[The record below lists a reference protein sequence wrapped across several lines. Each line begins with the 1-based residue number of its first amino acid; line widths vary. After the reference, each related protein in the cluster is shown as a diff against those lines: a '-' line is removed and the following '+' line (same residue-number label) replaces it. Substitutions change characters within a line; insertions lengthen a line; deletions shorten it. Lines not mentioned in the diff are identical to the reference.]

1 MPVRVTH
8 SARPITEPAAHQQSS
23 RPLRAT
29 YPTQSLRF
37 LQRLDDINAERKIT
51 ENGYPTQA
59 KLPLSVLIVGGGLGG
74 LATAVALA
82 RRGHSVVVL
91 EQAPQLEEVGAG
103 IQIPP
108 NSGMLLERL
117 GVMKHLRD
125 RAVLP
130 ESIRLRRWSNGQVI
144 GLTKLSPEFEENF
157 ASPYCV
163 VHRSDFHE
171 ALHKRAVELG
181 VKLLLNSRVVGYNP
195 ADPSVTL
202 ANGSVMSADIVI
214 AADGIRSLAREIIS
228 PGPVGAPKDTGFA
241 AYRATV
247 EVENMKQFPELAWV
261 IENPNINIWIGEGR
275 HVMTYPISAGKTFN
289 MVLSHK
295 DYSDPS
301 TWNNK
306 EVLEDIKKEFAGWD
320 PQLMTIIG
328 LIEKA
333 MKWPLRSG
341 GRLRNWVAPSSK
353 LLTLGDAAHAM
364 VPYMSQGAAMAV
376 EDGAALA
383 IALNQVERQSEV
395 ASALHIFQ
403 KERIERTGQ
412 MQDASMMNGHIWH
425 FADGPEQEARDNAM
439 RAEVI
444 GRPFVASANQW
455 SDPTTQCWAYGYDAE
470 HAMEEAM
477 YRARSEVNGNSAC

>member
-1 MPVRVTH
+1 MSVQVAH
-8 SARPITEPAAHQQSS
+8 SGRSSTEPITHQ
-23 RPLRAT
+23 RPSWPLQAT
-29 YPTQSLRF
+29 YPTQALRF
-37 LQRLDDINAERKIT
+37 LQKLRQSNGDNDIGRS
-51 ENGYPTQA
+51 GSQPRA
-59 KLPLSVLIVGGGLGG
+59 KLPLSILIVGGGLGG

-82 RRGHSVVVL
+82 RCGHSVVVL

-108 NSGMLLERL
+108 NSGVLLERW
-117 GVMKHLRD
+117 GVMDHLRD

-130 ESIRLRRWSNGQVI
+130 QTIRFRRWSNGNII
-144 GLTKLSPEFEENF
+144 GLTKLLPEFEENF
-157 ASPYCV
+157 ASPYRV
-163 VHRSDFHE
+163 VHRADFHS
-171 ALHKRAVELG
+171 ALHKRAIELG
-181 VKLLLNSRVVGYNP
+181 VKLLLNRRVVEY
-195 ADPSVTL
+195 DPESPLVTL
-202 ANGSVMSADIVI
+202 KDGTYMSADLIV
-214 AADGIRSLAREIIS
+214 AADGIRSLAREIVN
-228 PGPVGAPKDTGFA
+228 PGPIGAPKDTGFA

-247 EVENMKQFPELAWV
+247 EFEKIKKFPELAWV
-261 IENPNINIWIGEGR
+261 METPNINIWIGEGR

-301 TWNNK
+301 TWNNDK
-306 EVLEDIKKEFAGWD
+306 ILEDMKKEFTGWD
-320 PQLMTIIG
+320 SQLTTIIG

-341 GRLRNWVAPSSK
+341 SQLRNWVAPSSK
-353 LLTLGDAAHAM
+353 LLALGDAVHAM

-383 IALNQVERQSEV
+383 VVLNKVESYSDI
-395 ASALHIFQ
+395 ASALHLFQ
-403 KERIERTGQ
+403 EERIKRSGQ

-444 GRPFVASANQW
+444 GQPFVSSANQW

-470 HAMEEAM
+470 RAMQEAWG
-477 YRARSEVNGNSAC
+477 RAHDGVHGHIS